1 MHKRCTHI
9 NSPIEAYILIKFL
22 QPSLHRLKESAPSL
36 LGAGEDEL
44 WHATLLRRTNLD
56 QTTTDRDTIVAA
68 DTVGCVGSVDGD
80 TIARTLLGCF
90 ALRSNGATGDSPKA
104 AEAGLARKAAT
115 SATANAV
122 GVVV

>member
-56 QTTTDRDTIVAA
+56 QTTTDRDTIV
-68 DTVGCVGSVDGD
+68 VL
-80 TIARTLLGCF
+80 TL
-90 ALRSNGATGDSPKA
+90 
-104 AEAGLARKAAT
+104 
-115 SATANAV
+115 SAV
-122 GVVV
+122 